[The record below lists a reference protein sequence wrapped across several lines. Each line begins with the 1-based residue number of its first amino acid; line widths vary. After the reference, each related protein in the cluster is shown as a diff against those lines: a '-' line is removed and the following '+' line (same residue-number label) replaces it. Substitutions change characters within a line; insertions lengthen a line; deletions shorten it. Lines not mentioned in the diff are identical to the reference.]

1 MKRLATLILLVGLL
15 APTFSGC
22 YHNQIIVEKNYN
34 SSATAP
40 DWSNSWQMYLLA
52 GLIPLGENPIDMRSA
67 CPQGAGIVEVK
78 QNFVNGLV
86 NRLIGTILSFQ
97 EVSIYCANAA
107 AEAPTEEVPTEEVAT
122 EEEAPTEEA
131 ATN

>member
-15 APTFSGC
+15 APTLSGC

-34 SSATAP
+34 SSATEP
-40 DWSNSWQMYLLA
+40 DWSNGWQMYVLA
-52 GLIPLGENPIDMRSA
+52 GLIPLGENPIDMRQA

-86 NRLIGTILSFQ
+86 NRIIGFVLSFQ
-97 EVSIYCANAA
+97 EVNIYCAKAA
-107 AEAPTEEVPTEEVAT
+107 AENASEGSDELAS
-122 EEEAPTEEA
+122 
-131 ATN
+131 N